1 MARWLSPALF
11 CCCIIRPCLVPSLSH
26 HAYTII
32 TINNIYTIA
41 QHHHTNN
48 NNTSFCTSAS
58 LHLCIS
64 ASLYLCTSASLH
76 LYISTSVSLYPYIPL
91 SLYLYIYIYNQRRYK
106 WSYGATYGGH
116 WRKGVQDGYGIE
128 KFASGNKFEGE

>member
-48 NNTSFCTSAS
+48 NNTSFCTSAPLHLCISIS

-64 ASLYLCTSASLH
+64 TFLH
-76 LYISTSVSLYPYIPL
+76 LYLYIPL
-91 SLYLYIYIYNQRRYK
+91 SLYLYISISTSTTNAGTNGLTVPHMAGTGERECRT
-106 WSYGATYGGH
+106 ATES
-116 WRKGVQDGYGIE
+116 RNSPQEISSRESK
-128 KFASGNKFEGE
+128 

>member
-48 NNTSFCTSAS
+48 NNTSFCTSAPLHLCISIS

-64 ASLYLCTSASLH
+64 TFLH
-76 LYISTSVSLYPYIPL
+76 LYLYIPL
-91 SLYLYIYIYNQRRYK
+91 SLYPFISISLYLHLQPTQVQMVLRCHI
-106 WSYGATYGGH
+106 
-116 WRKGVQDGYGIE
+116 WRALEKGSAGRLRNREIRLR
-128 KFASGNKFEGE
+128 K